1 MVGWCWELDSGPCIH
16 IEGCKDC
23 VSYILQEPS
32 KKSKATTEE
41 LAREVDVRGW
51 ERACYTTQNYRVSGN
66 SQGFT
71 YNGRHI

>member
-1 MVGWCWELDSGPCIH
+1 MVGAGNWIQDLACTLRAARI
-16 IEGCKDC
+16 
-23 VSYILQEPS
+23 VYLILQEPS